1 MKIIISESKDISMA
15 QIIALYKANEWSAA
29 DKPNELKN
37 ALLNSHLLIS
47 AWDKGELVK
56 VGNAI

>member
-1 MKIIISESKDISMA
+1 MA